1 MCWNNTPIIF
11 YLHIQWM
18 NECSENFLLRNDAEH
33 LLPDRRSAAPRRVTV
48 TSSRVKLETRILF
61 SVGVAWESVTDRIT
75 IASFQLSTDERLFWG
90 KHRFLSGWGEN
101 SNPQAQNSSWQ
112 VVPKIVIC
120 WNLFPKAA
128 QAVNSSFLL
137 FQILFPH
144 FFKLKNCLVYLI
156 LNVY

>member
-1 MCWNNTPIIF
+1 
-11 YLHIQWM
+11 M

-90 KHRFLSGWGEN
+90 KHRFLSGWGWGVKKGGKTRILRLKIAADKL
-101 SNPQAQNSSWQ
+101 SPKLSSAE
-112 VVPKIVIC
+112 IY
-120 WNLFPKAA
+120 
-128 QAVNSSFLL
+128 
-137 FQILFPH
+137 FQKQHKQLILPFF
-144 FFKLKNCLVYLI
+144 FFKFFSPTSLSSKTV
-156 LNVY
+156 